1 MKSVGIADLR
11 AHLSQHLRSV
21 RRGRSLIV
29 VHRGT
34 PVAQI
39 VPYTHQAP
47 LEIRKAT
54 RKAQDRPLPP
64 RPEGPTDS
72 LAILLADRAER

>member
-1 MKSVGIADLR
+1 MDMDRSDHYL
-11 AHLSQHLRSV
+11 LSSYREMLLQ
-21 RRGRSLIV
+21 
-29 VHRGT
+29 
-34 PVAQI
+34 
-39 VPYTHQAP
+39 
-47 LEIRKAT
+47 IRKAT